1 MKQWLADIVTLDKV
15 LAVVLSA
22 NTLIIGYLHG
32 TFPAYVDIVS
42 GVLAGVAIFVSVD
55 LAIVRVLADAK
66 VEEAAIKARLPYDG

>member
-42 GVLAGVAIFVSVD
+42 GVLAGVAIFVSVS
-55 LAIVRVLADAK
+55 LAIVKVLAAAK
-66 VEEAAIKARLPYDG
+66 IEEAAIKAGLPYDG